1 MSLDI
6 PFGGSLFAHDFLRE
20 SVTRLD
26 DWRDIDVAALEAAGR
41 GVFARFPIT
50 GSPNESQTEDD
61 LIWPALAHLGWTA
74 SLRQQNL
81 SAAGRQDVPD
91 GLLFQD
97 AAAKDRANGFT
108 EEWRRYAFGLAV
120 VESKRWGRPLDRR
133 SDRRGEE
140 TAPST
145 QMLRYLRRVDD
156 LTTGALRWGI
166 LTNGA
171 QWRLYYQGARSVSEQ
186 FFELDLAALL
196 ALSGHNEGLF
206 ALTDTE
212 RHHWLKIFVLVFRR
226 EAFVAG
232 ATDPRTFHQR
242 AIEDG
247 RFYQERVA
255 ANLSELVFG
264 QVFPGLARAVAA
276 AAPKALLPDVREAA
290 LILLYRLLFILYAED
305 RDLLPVRDTRYDD
318 YGLRE
323 NVRGDIGR
331 RKDREDVFSTRATR
345 YWSAFDDLCRVIAHG
360 DGSIGLPP
368 YNGGLFDQAR
378 TPLLGQ
384 IRLDDAVMATVI
396 DALSFEH
403 TPDGRRYINYRD
415 LGVQQLGSIYERLLE
430 HDLVRE
436 HDTITVRPNRLARKG
451 SGSYYTPDDVVGL
464 IIKDTIEPLIR
475 SRMDAFEAGM
485 VNSPQPP

>member
-6 PFGGSLFAHDFLRE
+6 PFRGSLFAHDFLRE
-20 SVTRLD
+20 SVARLD
-26 DWRDIDVAALEAAGR
+26 DWRDIDAAALEAFVR

-50 GSPNESQTEDD
+50 GSPNESQTDDD
-61 LIWPALAHLGWTA
+61 LIWPVLAHLGWTA

-97 AAAKDRANGFT
+97 AAVKDRANGFT
-108 EEWRRYAFGLAV
+108 EEWKRYAFGLAV

-196 ALSGHNEGLF
+196 ALPGHNEGLF
-206 ALTDTE
+206 AFTDTE

-264 QVFPGLARAVAA
+264 QVFPGLARAIAA

-323 NVRGDIGR
+323 NVRDDIGR
-331 RKDREDVFSTRATR
+331 RKDREDDF
-345 YWSAFDDLCRVIAHG
+345 LQIA
-360 DGSIGLPP
+360 DRNPMS
-368 YNGGLFDQAR
+368 GGR
-378 TPLLGQ
+378 E
-384 IRLDDAVMATVI
+384 RWKVMI
-396 DALSFEH
+396 
-403 TPDGRRYINYRD
+403 
-415 LGVQQLGSIYERLLE
+415 
-430 HDLVRE
+430 
-436 HDTITVRPNRLARKG
+436 RLARKPLRAEG
-451 SGSYYTPDDVVGL
+451 WIENEISTKWRVTDEGRKAADL
-464 IIKDTIEPLIR
+464 IFPR
-475 SRMDAFEAGM
+475 
-485 VNSPQPP
+485 